1 MKTID
6 FLKERNVD
14 IDAALELLGDED
26 FYNETLNDFYTSS
39 EERKQQLETFK
50 NNNDTEN
57 YGILAHSIKSDC
69 KYLGFMKLA
78 DTSYQHEL
86 AGKGNDMEFINNNYD
101 SYINEYNSIIDL
113 IKEYLE
119 G

>member
-6 FLKERNVD
+6 FLRERNVD

-26 FYNETLNDFYTSS
+26 FYNETLNDFYSS
-39 EERKQQLETFK
+39 YQERKQQLETFK

-86 AGKGNDMEFINNNYD
+86 AGKGNDLAFAQANNPALMAEANR
-101 SYINEYNSIIDL
+101 IIAVV
-113 IKEYLE
+113 KQYL
-119 G
+119 GM

>member
-1 MKTID
+1 
-6 FLKERNVD
+6 
-14 IDAALELLGDED
+14 
-26 FYNETLNDFYTSS
+26 
-39 EERKQQLETFK
+39 
-50 NNNDTEN
+50 
-57 YGILAHSIKSDC
+57 
-69 KYLGFMKLA
+69 MKLA